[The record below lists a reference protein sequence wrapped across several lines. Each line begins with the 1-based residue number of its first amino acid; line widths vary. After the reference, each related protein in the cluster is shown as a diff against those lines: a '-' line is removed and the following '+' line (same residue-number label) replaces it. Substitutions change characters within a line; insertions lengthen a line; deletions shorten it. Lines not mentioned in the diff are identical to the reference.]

1 MPGTTTL
8 QGFAYCLGSDNPK
21 TIDDTTKAL
30 AEGVE
35 KKVVQVYADSNDRNT
50 KLGSPTGG
58 MLTFLTNPG
67 ALDLYV
73 AGVWIRLWPVPVITS
88 GSAVPANSVGKD
100 GDIFFVV

>member
-8 QGFAYCLGSDNPK
+8 QGLSYCLGSDNPK

-35 KKVVQVYADSNDRNT
+35 KKVVQVYASSTDRNT
-50 KLGSPTGG
+50 KLGSPTNG
-58 MLTFLTNPG
+58 MLTFLVDVG

-73 AGVWIRLWPVPVITS
+73 SGVWIRLWPAPVITS

-100 GDIFFVV
+100 GDVFFVV